1 MTVRPG
7 ERPYPAYRV
16 FFAAAAVFSAAAVP
30 LWALEYGGA
39 AAPLNAGATAYWH
52 GHERVFGYALAVVA
66 GFLLNRVSRTQTFV
80 ALGLW
85 IAARV
90 ALLIPGAPA
99 ILTACVSLAFPAIL
113 FVLAGLPFVK
123 AAKSWDNRMFAPI
136 LGSFFVA
143 ELVYQLGVLGI
154 VPDVE
159 WLGLI
164 FGVDA
169 ITLLMFAMGGRIIAA
184 ATSGAIQRKGGSLR
198 RAAQARLERLGVA
211 VLAGMG
217 VADLTGVMP
226 PVAGALAAVAAAI
239 VFTRLTRW
247 RFWRVIDVP
256 EVSLPHLGYAWLG
269 LGLAFKAASQLFQEP
284 ALADALHG
292 VTVGALGT
300 LTITIMTR
308 TVLQKS
314 RRPIAMPPATAF
326 AVAMISAAA
335 MCRLLAVAPEIRIV
349 AIDLSAALWTAGF
362 VAFAWILLP
371 RPPARR
377 AETGAQSQ
385 SMDVRRD
392 SQTKRKRTR
401 SRRPGDSQLS

>member
-1 MTVRPG
+1 MTLRPG

-52 GHERVFGYALAVVA
+52 GHEMVFGYALAVVA
-66 GFLLNRVSRTQTFV
+66 GFLLNRVSPTQTIV

-90 ALLIPGAPA
+90 VFLISDAPA
-99 ILTACVSLAFPAIL
+99 ILTACVSLAFPTIL

-143 ELVYQLGVLGI
+143 ELVYRLGTLGVIPGG
-154 VPDVE
+154 E

-184 ATSGAIQRKGGSLR
+184 ATSGAIQRKGGSLH

-226 PVAGALAAVAAAI
+226 PVAGILAAVAAGI

-247 RFWRVIDVP
+247 RFWSVIDVP
-256 EVSLPHLGYAWLG
+256 DVSFLHLGYAWLG
-269 LGLAFKAASQLFQEP
+269 LGLALKAASQLFVAP
-284 ALADALHG
+284 ALPEVLHG

-308 TVLQKS
+308 VVLQKS
-314 RRPIAMPPATAF
+314 RRPMAIPPTTVF
-326 AVAMISAAA
+326 AVTMISAAA
-335 MCRLLAVAPEIRIV
+335 ICRLLGVVPEIRLL
-349 AIDLSAALWTAGF
+349 AIDMSAALWTAGF
-362 VAFAWILLP
+362 VAFAWNLV
-371 RPPARR
+371 RKPPAP
-377 AETGAQSQ
+377 A
-385 SMDVRRD
+385 
-392 SQTKRKRTR
+392 
-401 SRRPGDSQLS
+401 